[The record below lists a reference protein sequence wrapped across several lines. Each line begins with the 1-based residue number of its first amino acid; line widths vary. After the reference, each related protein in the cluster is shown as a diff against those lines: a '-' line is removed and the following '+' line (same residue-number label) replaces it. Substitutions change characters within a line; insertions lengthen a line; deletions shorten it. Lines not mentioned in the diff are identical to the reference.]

1 MKRTVKRRRVQN
13 CDLLMGKM
21 IWGWFVVEE
30 DERVGG
36 MGQGGVKSK
45 DGNLLLLF
53 IVDMSQRPV
62 SSSVQLFRTS

>member
-1 MKRTVKRRRVQN
+1 
-13 CDLLMGKM
+13 MGKM